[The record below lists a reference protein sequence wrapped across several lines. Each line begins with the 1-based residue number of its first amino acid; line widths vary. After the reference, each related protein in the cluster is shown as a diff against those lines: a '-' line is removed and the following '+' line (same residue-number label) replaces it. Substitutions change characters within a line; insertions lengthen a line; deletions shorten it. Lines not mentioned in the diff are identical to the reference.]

1 MATYPKQL
9 ALYDEHYI
17 GASSPIKS
25 NAHGNR
31 VVYSNGFTPP
41 VDVTVNDL
49 LAVIDDTLY
58 GIDLTG
64 ITHNKRTRPRN
75 RKFDTTF
82 GETVVYPGGV
92 AMTGDTRANEMI
104 EVMRVLYDIDRSR
117 GTQASPK
124 TGYATSVLN

>member
-9 ALYDEHYI
+9 ALLDQHYI
-17 GASSPIKS
+17 GASSPIKG
-25 NAHGNR
+25 NAPGDR
-31 VVYSNGFTPP
+31 VIYSNGFTPP
-41 VDVTVNDL
+41 TDVTVNDL
-49 LAVIDDTLY
+49 LAVISDTLH

-64 ITHNKRTRPRN
+64 ITNNVRTRDRF
-75 RKFDTTF
+75 RKFDTSF

-92 AMTGDTRANEMI
+92 AMVADQSANEMI
-104 EVMRVLYDIDRSR
+104 EIMRVLYDIDRSR